1 MIYKIVNK
9 NLYTCDMYGNILR
22 RISENVSFSTFDDKT
37 STFLVTKTDGKLE
50 LKDTNGNIIRTISS
64 DVLEA
69 RFQSSDDIIVR
80 KKDGR
85 NCIIDKYG
93 NIRRYI

>member
-1 MIYKIVNK
+1 MTYKIVNK

-37 STFLVTKTDGKLE
+37 STFLVTKIDGKLE
-50 LKDTNGNIIRTISS
+50 LKDIYGNMIRTIAS
-64 DVLEA
+64 DAIEA
-69 RFQSSDDIIVR
+69 RFQSDMIIVR

-93 NIRRYI
+93 NLQRYI

>member
-1 MIYKIVNK
+1 MNYKIVNK
-9 NLYTCDMYGNILR
+9 SLYICDIYGNILR

-50 LKDTNGNIIRTISS
+50 LKDTHGNIIRTISS

-69 RFQSSDDIIVR
+69 RFQSDDIVVR